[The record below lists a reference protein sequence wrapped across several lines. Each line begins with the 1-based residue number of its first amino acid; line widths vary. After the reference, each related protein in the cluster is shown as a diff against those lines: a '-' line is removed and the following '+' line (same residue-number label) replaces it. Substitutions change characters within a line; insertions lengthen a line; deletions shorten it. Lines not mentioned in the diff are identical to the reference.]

1 MISGITTGV
10 HAQYN
15 CGALSPASIAS
26 EQTYSRAHTFLRV
39 PHADHAGAGDFAVLG
54 VPLDIA
60 TSNRP
65 GARLGPDAVR
75 SASAQL
81 AELKSYP
88 GGFDPLSHVRI
99 VDLGDALLDFG
110 FPHTIPAAI
119 EEAAFNVVSAGAF
132 LCALGG
138 DHFISYPLLKA
149 HARKYGQLA
158 LIHFDAHPDTWTPRT
173 GPGGEVEINHGTM
186 FAQAIH
192 DGLIDP
198 SRSSQI
204 GIRTWVDDPMGMNIF
219 DSMAVAAKGPDQI
232 VAMVKAL
239 AGDAP
244 CYLTVDI
251 DCLDP
256 AFAPG
261 TGTPVMGGLTPREL
275 LAMLRGL
282 DGLRIVG
289 CDVVEVAP
297 AYDQAGITALAA
309 ATVVYE
315 EACRFAR
322 MHGARAISY
331 PVPGKSLARNAAQ

>member
-1 MISGITTGV
+1 
-10 HAQYN
+10 
-15 CGALSPASIAS
+15 
-26 EQTYSRAHTFLRV
+26 
-39 PHADHAGAGDFAVLG
+39 
-54 VPLDIA
+54 
-60 TSNRP
+60 
-65 GARLGPDAVR
+65 
-75 SASAQL
+75 
-81 AELKSYP
+81 
-88 GGFDPLSHVRI
+88 GFDPLSHVRI

-192 DGLIDP
+192 DELIDP

-282 DGLRIVG
+282 DCLRIVG

-322 MHGARAISY
+322 MQGARAISY
-331 PVPGKSLARNAAQ
+331 PVPGKPLARNAAQ